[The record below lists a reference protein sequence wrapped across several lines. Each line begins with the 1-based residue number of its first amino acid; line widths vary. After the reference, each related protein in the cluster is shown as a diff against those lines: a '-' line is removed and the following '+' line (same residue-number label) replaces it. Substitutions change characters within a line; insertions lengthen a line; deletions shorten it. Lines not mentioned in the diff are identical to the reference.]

1 MFIGY
6 VYWFMLSN
14 WKSVSFSCVY
24 IKVRQKSTSNCV
36 RYFKVKKN
44 PKLSY
49 FKMWENLVVVVAG
62 ISTVILNCHRCCSKL
77 IYIRQSCAVVVLLK
91 DSKSI
96 MEAPEQCVKSVKIQ
110 HFEQVNVG
118 WVKTIWIFHY
128 YILPERW
135 RSSFT

>member
-1 MFIGY
+1 MFTGLCFQTEK
-6 VYWFMLSN
+6 VL
-14 WKSVSFSCVY
+14 VSLVFISRCDKNLLQTVSG
-24 IKVRQKSTSNCV
+24 ILKW
-36 RYFKVKKN
+36 KKN
-44 PKLSY
+44 PNSVSY

-110 HFEQVNVG
+110 HFEQVNFG